1 MSADS
6 LLKIAPLIGGTLL
19 ILVALIAILRN
30 PGISNIF
37 AGLLALGALFFVI
50 PELANFKFKGWGVEF
65 SGEAATTGQVTELAA
80 SINARLEDIKSAI
93 ADLSK
98 RAAPAAPAPAPPSAE
113 FSANR
118 NTTVVIV
125 YSGEQ
130 KAKAIAKQM
139 ESALLKKGYQASS
152 VYSDYSELSADQKGQ
167 PGSVRYVYTDAG
179 KINDLKQLL
188 APETSGLTILPDST
202 RQQMPAAAQILLF

>member
-19 ILVALIAILRN
+19 IVVSLIAILRN
-30 PGISNIF
+30 PAISNVF

-50 PELANFKFKGWGVEF
+50 PELANFKFKGLGLEF

-80 SINARLEDIKSAI
+80 SINARLEDIKSAV
-93 ADLSK
+93 ADLGKS
-98 RAAPAAPAPAPPSAE
+98 AAPAAPPSAE
-113 FSANR
+113 FTANR
-118 NTTVVIV
+118 NLTVVVV
-125 YSGEQ
+125 YSGDP

-152 VYSDYSELSADQKGQ
+152 VYSDYSELSSDQKGQ
-167 PGSVRYVYTDAG
+167 PGSVRYVYVDAA
-179 KINDLKQLL
+179 KIGDLKQLL
-188 APETSGLTILPDST
+188 KPETSSLTVLPDSP
-202 RQQMPAAAQILLF
+202 RQQMAASAEILLF